1 MLFQATLIAVIVYL
15 AICYAYGL
23 YLLVKLYTGKRL
35 HTEPAN
41 LQENPR
47 SLEDNTVQPV
57 PGSTPGSVPETSA
70 QPGFSA
76 PAKAA

>member
-15 AICYAYGL
+15 AVCYAYGL
-23 YLLVKLYTGKRL
+23 YLLFKLYTGKRL
-35 HTEPAN
+35 HAESAN

-47 SLEDNTVQPV
+47 SLDDNTVQPA
-57 PGSTPGSVPETSA
+57 PGNAPETSA
-70 QPGFSA
+70 RPGFSA